1 MVAEKFIKNKTVL
14 ITLVSACAIVIVSLG
29 IRQTFGMFYFDFSTD
44 LGITLSQFGFALGL
58 QMLLWGVFGPWF
70 GVITDKY
77 GGHVAVFIGFVFY
90 LAGILLLYSQYN
102 TGLYF
107 VTAIGVLIGVALGAT
122 AISIPVSVVA
132 KHFPQSNRTLA
143 MGIVTASGSFGYFI
157 SPVFVRYS
165 LVKNGWENTL
175 LIFAAFIFIGLILAF
190 FLTTPKNVVGG
201 KINDN
206 QTATEALKE
215 AFNNKSFIYLTLGFF
230 VCGWHIT
237 LIATHIP
244 VYVSDRGFIFIGLIL
259 AFFLTTPKNVVGG
272 KINDK
277 QTAME
282 ALKEAFNNKSFIYL
296 TLGFFVCG
304 WHITLV
310 ATHIPVYISD
320 RGLPEWCTVTIL
332 SMIGLFNIFGTLT
345 SGYLAQKF
353 SKKIILSIIYLA
365 RGLVIAIFIFLPPS
379 PIIAIF
385 FGMAFGFLWL
395 STVPPT
401 MGLVGFIFGTKYIG
415 LLYGIVFLSHQ
426 IGSFFGAYLGGVF
439 HDLYGSY
446 DYAWYISI
454 ALSVFAGLIHLPI
467 IEKQVARL
475 QTA

>member
-1 MVAEKFIKNKTVL
+1 MSSEKFIKKKS
-14 ITLVSACAIVIVSLG
+14 TLVTLVAACLIVIVSLG

-70 GVITDKY
+70 GIITDKY
-77 GGHVAVFIGFVFY
+77 GGHVAVSIGSVFY
-90 LAGILLLYSQYN
+90 LAGILMLYSKYN

-122 AISIPVSVVA
+122 AVSIPVSVVA

-143 MGIVTASGSFGYFI
+143 MGIVTAAGSFGYFV
-157 SPVFVRYS
+157 SPVFTRYS
-165 LVKNGWENTL
+165 LVENGWENTL
-175 LIFAAFIFIGLILAF
+175 LIFAAFIFIGLMLAF

-201 KINDN
+201 KIDDN
-206 QTATEALKE
+206 QTAIEALKE
-215 AFNNKSFIYLTLGFF
+215 AFKS
-230 VCGWHIT
+230 
-237 LIATHIP
+237 
-244 VYVSDRGFIFIGLIL
+244 
-259 AFFLTTPKNVVGG
+259 
-272 KINDK
+272 
-277 QTAME
+277 
-282 ALKEAFNNKSFIYL
+282 KSFIYL

-310 ATHIPVYISD
+310 ATHIPVYIID

-332 SMIGLFNIFGTLT
+332 SMIGLFNIFGTLL
-345 SGYLAQKF
+345 SGYFAQKF
-353 SKKIILSIIYLA
+353 SKKLILSTIYLA

-379 PIIAIF
+379 PIIAVF

-454 ALSVFAGLIHLPI
+454 ALSIFAGLIHLPI
-467 IEKQVARL
+467 KEKQVKRL
-475 QTA
+475 QAA